1 MRTSSTLYDQIYGK
15 LAINAPTP
23 DLVVYLQAPASVLME
38 RVRRRGMP
46 AEQHI
51 SNDYLEALIDSYTRF
66 FHFYDDAPRSD
77 RQRFGDRL
85 REQRPSLRSTRF
97 AHRERVRHAPV
108 LQPSSDTA
116 MSSQS
121 NRSHVTLN
129 TLADRKR
136 NGVKFAAL
144 TAYDALFAELISSA
158 GVEVILVGDSLG
170 MVLQG
175 HDSTLPVTLDD
186 MVYHM
191 NCVHR
196 GNRGALIMAD
206 LPFMSYASERQSLKS
221 AATLMRAGAHIVKL
235 EGGAWLAESS
245 RLLTER
251 GIPVCAHM
259 GLTPQSINRIGG
271 YRVQG
276 RDPDQAH
283 AMIEEAVILEDAGA
297 SILLLECVPV
307 ELAKQIS
314 QRLHIPTIGIGAGPH
329 TDGQIMVMHD
339 MLGITPPSIKAPK
352 FIKNFLAESRAGIPG
367 AFKAYADAV
376 RGGVF
381 PGPEH
386 SFN

>member
-1 MRTSSTLYDQIYGK
+1 
-15 LAINAPTP
+15 
-23 DLVVYLQAPASVLME
+23 
-38 RVRRRGMP
+38 
-46 AEQHI
+46 
-51 SNDYLEALIDSYTRF
+51 
-66 FHFYDDAPRSD
+66 
-77 RQRFGDRL
+77 
-85 REQRPSLRSTRF
+85 
-97 AHRERVRHAPV
+97 
-108 LQPSSDTA
+108 

-129 TLADRKR
+129 TLAERKR
-136 NGVKFAAL
+136 QGGKFASL

-221 AATLMRAGAHIVKL
+221 AAALMRAGAHVVKL
-235 EGGAWLAESS
+235 EGGAWLAEST

-276 RDPDQAH
+276 RDPDRAH
-283 AMIEEAVILEDAGA
+283 AMIEEALVLEQAGA
-297 SILLLECVPV
+297 SLLLLECVPV
-307 ELAKQIS
+307 ELARSITQQLK
-314 QRLHIPTIGIGAGPH
+314 IPTIGIGAGPH

-352 FIKNFLAESRAGIPG
+352 FIKNFLPDSRGGLPG

-376 RGGVF
+376 RNGTF